1 MTSLFEQANYVM
13 SKFQYPAYEGETVPV
28 EEETELAMY
37 SAEGD
42 GTLAHLL
49 AMVSDCAY
57 HYEIDDD
64 FHDGD
69 MKMAYLTSKKAW
81 ESDGNTT
88 PFIATMCRNR
98 KALSWANIML
108 IWLMVLPRNDE
119 YWGDANLFDF
129 PDEMDEDK
137 QGKMKQALGHFRDF
151 RNEWK
156 RLHDE
161 KRIMRMMVSYG
172 KGGYSLALYGKK

>member
-1 MTSLFEQANYVM
+1 MTSLFEQTNYIT
-13 SKFQYPAYEGETVPV
+13 SKFQYPTFKGDTVPV
-28 EEETELAMY
+28 EEETELAVY
-37 SAEGD
+37 EVGGQ

-69 MKMAYLTSKKAW
+69 MKMAYLTAKKAW
-81 ESDGNTT
+81 QSDGDTT
-88 PFIATMCRNR
+88 PFIATVCRNR
-98 KALSWANIML
+98 KALTWANIML

-119 YWGDANLFDF
+119 YWGDAKLFDF
-129 PDEMDEDK
+129 PDDMSDDK
-137 QGKMKQALGHFRDF
+137 KAKMKEVLGHFRNF

-161 KRIMRMMVSYG
+161 DQIMRMMVSYG
-172 KGGYSLALYGKK
+172 KKGYSLALYGKK